1 MDPLTLF
8 ALANG
13 AVKLVKE
20 GCKLYKDIKGAAG
33 DIKDV
38 LKDLDDQFHTA
49 HKDRPPTVAEQNQL
63 IEEKNRIIRLN
74 KQDGETSNIYTQIGE
89 QLGVYFD
96 NLHKCYAIFEE
107 EERRSKTEV
116 YHGED
121 SIGKRAL
128 QRVLL
133 KKQLDAMGT
142 ELREIMVYQSPPELG
157 ALWTEVQ
164 AMMEVVGK
172 EQAIAISA
180 EMRRNSQRAIIK
192 RKQIKKLKYKAYCWS
207 ISFVAILY
215 ICWLIWAVV
224 QIRIDAKPELGR
236 CLIPKGYPGYVWYNN
251 LKWIDCEI
259 SLTSI
264 DNLRKD
270 YENLNNFYRGSS
282 FADFSVRRQT

>member
-38 LKDLDDQFHTA
+38 LKDLDDQFHIA
-49 HKDRPPTVAEQNQL
+49 HKDRPATAAEHNQYVQ
-63 IEEKNRIIRLN
+63 EKNRVINLN
-74 KQDGETSNIYTQIGE
+74 KQAGDTANIYTEIGQ

-96 NLHKCYAIFEE
+96 NLFKCYAIFEE
-107 EERRSKTEV
+107 EERRSRTEV

-133 KKQLDAMGT
+133 KKQLDAMRA

-157 ALWTEVQ
+157 ALWTEVE
-164 AMMEVVGK
+164 AMMEIVGK
-172 EQAIAISA
+172 EQAVAIGI
-180 EMRRNSQRAIIK
+180 EMRGNAERARLQRKRMKKIK
-192 RKQIKKLKYKAYCWS
+192 HRAYCWG
-207 ISFVAILY
+207 ITVVATLY
-215 ICWLIWAVV
+215 ICWLVWAVV
-224 QIRIDAKPELGR
+224 QVRIEHSPELGR
-236 CLIPKGYPGYVWYNN
+236 CLLPKGSPVYNWYNN

-259 SLTSI
+259 
-264 DNLRKD
+264 D
-270 YENLNNFYRGSS
+270 
-282 FADFSVRRQT
+282 

>member
-1 MDPLTLF
+1 VDPLTLF

-49 HKDRPPTVAEQNQL
+49 HKDRPATPAEHNQYVQ
-63 IEEKNRIIRLN
+63 EKNRVINLN
-74 KQDGETSNIYTQIGE
+74 KQDGETSSMYTQIGE

-107 EERRSKTEV
+107 EERRSKYEV

-133 KKQLDAMGT
+133 KKQLDAMGA

-172 EQAIAISA
+172 EQAVAIGI
-180 EMRRNSQRAIIK
+180 EMRRNAEAARRK
-192 RKQIKKLKYKAYCWS
+192 RKQMKKIKYKAICWGMS
-207 ISFVAILY
+207 SLAVLY
-215 ICWLIWAVV
+215 LCWLIWAVV
-224 QIRIDAKPELGR
+224 EIRVAEKPELGR
-236 CLIPKGYPGYVWYNN
+236 CLIPKGTPGYNWYNN
-251 LKWIDCEI
+251 LKWVDCDI
-259 SLTSI
+259 
-264 DNLRKD
+264 K
-270 YENLNNFYRGSS
+270 
-282 FADFSVRRQT
+282 

>member
-33 DIKDV
+33 EIKDV
-38 LKDLDDQFHTA
+38 LADLDDQFHKKY
-49 HKDRPPTVAEQNQL
+49 KDRAPTVAEKNQY
-63 IEEKNRIIRLN
+63 IAEKNRIIELN
-74 KQDGETSNIYTQIGE
+74 KKDGETTNIYTEIGQ

-96 NLHKCYAIFEE
+96 NLHKCNAVFEE

-133 KKQLDAMGT
+133 QKQLIAMGA

-157 ALWTEVQ
+157 ALWTEVE
-164 AMMEVVGK
+164 AMMKVVGK
-172 EQAIAISA
+172 EQAGAIAL
-180 EMRRNSQRAIIK
+180 EMQRDAAARK
-192 RKQIKKLKYKAYCWS
+192 RKLKKRKILKERIACWS
-207 ISFVAILY
+207 VSSIAVIYALWLLWAI
-215 ICWLIWAVV
+215 V
-224 QIRIDAKPELGR
+224 QVRIEMYPELGR
-236 CLIPKGYPGYVWYNN
+236 CLIPKGQWPYEYYNN
-251 LKWIDCEI
+251 LKWVECEI
-259 SLTSI
+259 
-264 DNLRKD
+264 K
-270 YENLNNFYRGSS
+270 
-282 FADFSVRRQT
+282 

>member
-38 LKDLDDQFHTA
+38 LKDLDDQFHIA
-49 HKDRPPTVAEQNQL
+49 HKDLPATAAEHNQYVQ
-63 IEEKNRIIRLN
+63 EKNRVINLN
-74 KQDGETSNIYTQIGE
+74 KQAGDTANIYTEIGQ

-96 NLHKCYAIFEE
+96 NLFKCYAIFEE
-107 EERRSKTEV
+107 EERRSRTEV

-133 KKQLDAMGT
+133 KKQLDAMRA

-157 ALWTEVQ
+157 ALWTEVE
-164 AMMEVVGK
+164 AMMEIVGK
-172 EQAIAISA
+172 EQAVAIGI
-180 EMRRNSQRAIIK
+180 EMRGNAERARLQRKRMKKIK
-192 RKQIKKLKYKAYCWS
+192 HRAYCWG
-207 ISFVAILY
+207 ITVVAMLY
-215 ICWLIWAVV
+215 ICWLVWAVV
-224 QIRIDAKPELGR
+224 QVRIEHSPELGR
-236 CLIPKGYPGYVWYNN
+236 CLLPKGSPVYNWYNN

-259 SLTSI
+259 
-264 DNLRKD
+264 D
-270 YENLNNFYRGSS
+270 
-282 FADFSVRRQT
+282 

>member
-20 GCKLYKDIKGAAG
+20 GCKLYNEVKGAAG

-38 LKDLDDQFHTA
+38 LKDLDDQFHNKY
-49 HKDRPPTVAEQNQL
+49 KDRPPTVAEKNQY
-63 IEEKNRIIRLN
+63 IQEKNRIIDLN
-74 KQDGETSNIYTQIGE
+74 KQSGDTTSIYTEIGQ

-96 NLHKCYAIFEE
+96 NLHKCNAVFQE

-121 SIGKRAL
+121 SVGKRAL

-133 KKQLDAMGT
+133 KKQLDAMGA

-157 ALWTEVQ
+157 ALWTEVE
-164 AMMEVVGK
+164 AMMKVVGK
-172 EQAIAISA
+172 EQAGAIAA
-180 EMRRNSQRAIIK
+180 EMQREAAIRKTKLRK
-192 RKQIKKLKYKAYCWS
+192 RKILKDRIACWS
-207 ISFVAILY
+207 LSLLAVFYAI
-215 ICWLIWAVV
+215 WLIWAIV
-224 QIRIDAKPELGR
+224 QVRMESRPELGR
-236 CLIPKGYPGYVWYNN
+236 CLIPKGTWPYEHYQN

-259 SLTSI
+259 QEE
-264 DNLRKD
+264 K
-270 YENLNNFYRGSS
+270 
-282 FADFSVRRQT
+282 

>member
-38 LKDLDDQFHTA
+38 LKDLDDQFHKA
-49 HKDRPPTVAEQNQL
+49 HKDRPPTVAEKNQY
-63 IEEKNRIIRLN
+63 IEEKNRVLNLN
-74 KQDGETSNIYTQIGE
+74 KKAGDTANIYTEIGE
-89 QLGVYFD
+89 HLGVYFD
-96 NLHKCYAIFEE
+96 NLFKCYAIFEE
-107 EERRSKTEV
+107 EERRSRTEV

-133 KKQLDAMGT
+133 RKQLDAMRA

-157 ALWTEVQ
+157 ALWTEVE

-172 EQAIAISA
+172 EQAVAIGI
-180 EMRRNSQRAIIK
+180 EMRNNAAAARLK
-192 RKQIKKLKYKAYCWS
+192 RKRMKKIRYKILCWS
-207 ISFVAILY
+207 MCSLAVLY
-215 ICWLIWAVV
+215 LCWLIWAVV
-224 QIRIDAKPELGR
+224 EIRIEQRPDLGR
-236 CLIPKGYPGYVWYNN
+236 CLIPKGTPGYNWYNN
-251 LKWIDCEI
+251 LKWVECEI
-259 SLTSI
+259 
-264 DNLRKD
+264 
-270 YENLNNFYRGSS
+270 
-282 FADFSVRRQT
+282 

>member
-33 DIKDV
+33 DIKGV
-38 LKDLDDQFHTA
+38 LKDLDDQFNTA
-49 HKDRPPTVAEQNQL
+49 HKDKPPTVAEKNQY
-63 IEEKNRIIRLN
+63 IEEKNRVITLN
-74 KQDGETSNIYTQIGE
+74 KQAGDTSNIYTEIGQ

-96 NLHKCYAIFEE
+96 NLFKCYAIFEE
-107 EERRSKTEV
+107 EERRSRTEV

-133 KKQLDAMGT
+133 KKQLDAMRA

-157 ALWTEVQ
+157 ALWTEVE

-172 EQAIAISA
+172 EQAVAIGI
-180 EMRRNSQRAIIK
+180 EMRANVEAARLQRK
-192 RKQIKKLKYKAYCWS
+192 RIKKIKYRAYCWGVTV
-207 ISFVAILY
+207 VAMLY
-215 ICWLIWAVV
+215 LCWLVWAVV
-224 QIRIDAKPELGR
+224 QVRIEMQPELGL
-236 CLIPKGYPGYVWYNN
+236 CLLPKGGWLYERYNN
-251 LKWIDCEI
+251 LKWVDCEI
-259 SLTSI
+259 
-264 DNLRKD
+264 
-270 YENLNNFYRGSS
+270 
-282 FADFSVRRQT
+282 Q

>member
-1 MDPLTLF
+1 VDPLTLF

-49 HKDRPPTVAEQNQL
+49 HKDRPPTIAEKNQL
-63 IEEKNRIIRLN
+63 IEEKNRIIKLN
-74 KQDGETSNIYTQIGE
+74 KQDGETSNIYTEIGQ
-89 QLGVYFD
+89 QLGTYFD
-96 NLHKCYAIFEE
+96 NLYKCYAIFEE

-133 KKQLDAMGT
+133 RKQLDAMRA

-157 ALWTEVQ
+157 ALWTEVE
-164 AMMEVVGK
+164 AMMEIVGK
-172 EQAIAISA
+172 EQAVAIGI
-180 EMRRNSQRAIIK
+180 EMRRNAEAARRK
-192 RKQIKKLKYKAYCWS
+192 RKQIKKIKYTALCWS
-207 ISFVAILY
+207 MSSLAVLY
-215 ICWLIWAVV
+215 FCWLVWAVV
-224 QIRIDAKPELGR
+224 QVRIEMYPELGR
-236 CLIPKGYPGYVWYNN
+236 CLVPRGQWPYEHYNK
-251 LKWIDCEI
+251 LKWIECEI
-259 SLTSI
+259 
-264 DNLRKD
+264 K
-270 YENLNNFYRGSS
+270 
-282 FADFSVRRQT
+282 